1 MTNGPVQKDTS
12 DGHTTRDETEPV
24 VFPVCRRGCVG
35 LGARAWVAGC
45 GREAVLVGDEVEP
58 VVFPVCRRGCVGLGA
73 RAWVA
78 GRGRE
83 AVLVRDK
90 VGPVS
95 SPVRRRGRAA
105 GVGGVAGPA
114 GRGCDAPLG
123 RTVGDNRRAT
133 LRRGA
138 ASLTETAG
146 RAPMK
151 RHGRRAGKG
160 A

>member
-1 MTNGPVQKDTS
+1 MTNRPVQGDTT
-12 DGHTTRDETEPV
+12 DGHT
-24 VFPVCRRGCVG
+24 
-35 LGARAWVAGC
+35 AR
-45 GREAVLVGDEVEP
+45 DEVEP
-58 VVFPVCRRGCVGLGA
+58 VVFPVCRQGRVGLGA
-73 RAWVA
+73 RVRAARVA
-78 GRGRE
+78 ERGCD
-83 AVLVRDK
+83 AVLVRDE
-90 VGPVS
+90 VEPVS

-105 GVGGVAGPA
+105 GAGDVAGPA

-146 RAPMK
+146 RAPIE
-151 RHGRRAGKG
+151 RHGRRARKG